1 MDTAPQPPQPS
12 DSIRKAGN
20 RMELD
25 SSNQNSRSSE
35 APNTISQQDFEV
47 MRQRYADELLA
58 IRRSVDKML
67 GRTVQE
73 PAVQQ
78 TIAPLSEAAEMSS
91 AASAPPVPQPSV
103 FPLATENSEQPVS
116 MEAPGA
122 EPMGSSA
129 PVPEPAEY
137 RGDNTSD
144 NLRGD
149 TDEGVQNPE
158 DEETLA
164 PAGAK
169 PAPLTDEATLQVLVT
184 AAQQA
189 IPVTDALVLLS
200 RQDPGQQLET
210 LIRVM
215 GTDESGQTPV
225 VTLPAP
231 DRELAQAPGEY
242 LPYTTYRVVVTA
254 EGYRPQ
260 FHGNVAVFGG
270 MSTLL
275 PVALVPLMEPQVP
288 PPSSIGAN
296 YTAL

>member
-1 MDTAPQPPQPS
+1 
-12 DSIRKAGN
+12 
-20 RMELD
+20 MELE
-25 SSNQNSRSSE
+25 SPNQNSRSSE
-35 APNTISQQDFEV
+35 APNTISQQDFEA

-73 PAVQQ
+73 PAVRQ
-78 TIAPLSEAAEMSS
+78 TIAPVSQEEAPVPQAQ
-91 AASAPPVPQPSV
+91 AAPVSQVSPEPPEPQEFSAPPEPDPVEQAGELSPQAGSAVPS
-103 FPLATENSEQPVS
+103 
-116 MEAPGA
+116 
-122 EPMGSSA
+122 
-129 PVPEPAEY
+129 PVPGPI
-137 RGDNTSD
+137 
-144 NLRGD
+144 RGD
-149 TDEGVQNPE
+149 TDENVQSPE
-158 DEETLA
+158 EEETLA
-164 PAGAK
+164 PSGAK

-200 RQDPGQQLET
+200 RQDPGQPLET

-275 PVALVPLMEPQVP
+275 PVALIPLMEPQVP
-288 PPSSIGAN
+288 PPSSVGAN

>member
-1 MDTAPQPPQPS
+1 
-12 DSIRKAGN
+12 
-20 RMELD
+20 MELESPNQNNP
-25 SSNQNSRSSE
+25 SSN
-35 APNTISQQDFEV
+35 APNTISQQDFEA

-73 PAVQQ
+73 PAVRQ
-78 TIAPLSEAAEMSS
+78 TIAPLSEAAEMSP
-91 AASAPPVPQPSV
+91 ASPPPPDSPVLQPST
-103 FPLATENSEQPVS
+103 FPLAAENSERPVS
-116 MEAPGA
+116 VEDPGE
-122 EPMGSSA
+122 EPMEL
-129 PVPEPAEY
+129 PPPIPEPVEN
-137 RGDNTSD
+137 REDNVSG
-144 NLRGD
+144 NLKGD
-149 TDEGVQNPE
+149 TDESIQNPE
-158 DEETLA
+158 DEEALA
-164 PAGAK
+164 PVGAK

-200 RQDPGQQLET
+200 RQDPGQPLET

-242 LPYTTYRVVVTA
+242 LPYTTYRVVVAA

-288 PPSSIGAN
+288 PPSSVGAN